1 MSSTPW
7 DDGSV
12 SQARQP
18 VGTGFALRDPLPWET
33 YSGVVREAEAAG
45 YRALFLP
52 EIAGRDALVA
62 LGALAGETDALLLG
76 TGIVPIT
83 SRSTLLTAMGAATV
97 HERSGGRMLLGV
109 GTGDLGSG
117 ALDRLRE
124 EVGALR
130 SLFAG
135 EPVERKGH
143 PVQLSLR
150 PGSPVPI
157 WISCLGPRSMRLA
170 GEIAD
175 GALLNWCPPE
185 RVAFARER
193 IREGAE
199 SSGRDPALVAVGVYV
214 RACIDEDPARA
225 LEAVREPAATYA
237 SYPAYARQFEAVGLG
252 EEARRAAEAL
262 RSAHL
267 SGVPERLVREV
278 CIVGSTHDARARLE
292 AYRSAGADLPVVY
305 PVPVGAP
312 GPSIRATLDAL
323 SPEAAAT

>member
-1 MSSTPW
+1 MAA
-7 DDGSV
+7 V
-12 SQARQP
+12 SDRRQP
-18 VGTGFALRDPLPWET
+18 TGTGFALRDPLPWDA
-33 YSGVVREAEAAG
+33 YAALVREGEAAG

-76 TGIVPIT
+76 TGILPVA

-97 HERSGGRMLLGV
+97 HERSGGRLLLGI
-109 GTGDLGSG
+109 GTGDLGAG
-117 ALDRLRE
+117 ALERLRE
-124 EVGALR
+124 EVHALR
-130 SLFAG
+130 SLFEG
-135 EPVERKGH
+135 ERVERKGAQ
-143 PVQLSLR
+143 VALSLL
-150 PGSPVPI
+150 PGSPIPI

-175 GALLNWCPPE
+175 GVLLNWCPPE

-199 SSGRDPALVAVGVYV
+199 VAGRDPAEVRLGVYL
-214 RACIDEDPARA
+214 RACIDEDPDRSLGVIREAAAR
-225 LEAVREPAATYA
+225 YA

-252 EEARRAAEAL
+252 EEARKAAASL
-262 RSAHL
+262 GSTDP

-278 CIVGSTHDARARLE
+278 CLVGSEPEARARLE

-305 PVPVGAP
+305 PVPAGAP
-312 GPSIRATLDAL
+312 GPSIRVTLAAL
-323 SPEAAAT
+323 APGSAAIGT

>member
-1 MSSTPW
+1 MAA
-7 DDGSV
+7 V
-12 SQARQP
+12 SDPRQP
-18 VGTGFALRDPLPWET
+18 LGTGFALRDPLPWDA
-33 YSGVVREAEAAG
+33 YAAIVREGEAAG

-76 TGIVPIT
+76 TGILPIT

-97 HERSGGRMLLGV
+97 HERSGGRMLLGI
-109 GTGDLGSG
+109 GTGDLGVG

-143 PVQLSLR
+143 PVALSLR
-150 PGSPVPI
+150 PGSSVPI

-175 GALLNWCPPE
+175 GVLLNWCPPE

-199 SSGRDPALVAVGVYV
+199 AAGRDPALVTVGVYV
-214 RACIDEDPARA
+214 RACVDEDPARA
-225 LEAVREPAATYA
+225 LAAMREASAQYA

-252 EEARRAAEAL
+252 EEARRAADAL
-262 RSAHL
+262 RSADP

-278 CIVGSTHDARARLE
+278 CILGSRHDARARLE

-305 PVPVGAP
+305 PVPVGAA
-312 GPSIRATLDAL
+312 GPSIRATLEAL
-323 SPEAAAT
+323 SPQPGTT

>member
-1 MSSTPW
+1 M
-7 DDGSV
+7 
-12 SQARQP
+12 R
-18 VGTGFALRDPLPWET
+18 TGFALRDPLPWVEFAEI
-33 YSGVVREAEAAG
+33 VRAGEAAG

-52 EIAGRDALVA
+52 EIAGRDALAA

-76 TGIVPIT
+76 TGILPIA

-97 HERSGGRMLLGV
+97 HERSGGRLLLGI
-109 GTGDLGSG
+109 GTGDLGAG

-143 PVQLSLR
+143 PVALSLR

-175 GALLNWCPPE
+175 GVLLNWCPPE

-193 IREGAE
+193 ILEGAQL
-199 SSGRDPALVAVGVYV
+199 GKRDPALVTVGVYV
-214 RACIDEDPARA
+214 RAIVDEDPSRA
-225 LEAVREPAATYA
+225 LDAMREAAARYA
-237 SYPAYARQFEAVGLG
+237 SYPAYARQFDAVGLG
-252 EEARRAAEAL
+252 EEARGAADAL
-262 RSAHL
+262 RSGEL
-267 SGVPERLVREV
+267 SAVPERLVREV
-278 CIVGSTHDARARLE
+278 CIVGSASDARPRLE
-292 AYRSAGADLPVVY
+292 AYRSAGADLTVVY
-305 PVPVGAP
+305 PVPVGPP
-312 GPSIRATLDAL
+312 GPSIRATLGAL
-323 SPEAAAT
+323 SPRSETA